1 MKSRSL
7 DIRGVGGTIQHYTTY
22 IWYIIRPGFEKKE
35 RKKNFGIIV
44 KRYLEI
50 WSFIKRLKFGLIC
63 LEKEK
68 RRNFN
73 NLALRV
79 FVLKVVFI
87 YL

>member
-22 IWYIIRPGFEKKE
+22 IWYIIRPGFEKKKKKKE
-35 RKKNFGIIV
+35 RKKNFGIFV

-68 RRNFN
+68 GGI
-73 NLALRV
+73 LIILH
-79 FVLKVVFI
+79 
-87 YL
+87 